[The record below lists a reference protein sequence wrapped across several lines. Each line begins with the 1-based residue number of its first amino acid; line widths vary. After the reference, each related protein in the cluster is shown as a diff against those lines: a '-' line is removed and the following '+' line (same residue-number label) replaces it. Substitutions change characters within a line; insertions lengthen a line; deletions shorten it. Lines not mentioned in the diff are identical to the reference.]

1 MRNTAVGLAFV
12 DVSRRDGVK
21 GAITK
26 RDEAWGDYSQ
36 APKDQQPDPNNNH
49 LRRIAQERRQNLPW

>member
-1 MRNTAVGLAFV
+1 MRNTAEGLAFV

-26 RDEAWGDYSQ
+26 RDEPWGDYSQ
-36 APKDQQPDPNNNH
+36 APKDQQPDPHN
-49 LRRIAQERRQNLPW
+49 IIYVE